1 MDEQAEPRSE
11 NRELAEMRAR
21 FEESFK
27 NLQILQKEIE
37 EEKIRIERKK

>member
-1 MDEQAEPRSE
+1 MNEQAEPKNE
-11 NRELAEMRAR
+11 NQKLAEMRAR

-27 NLQILQKEIE
+27 NLQLLQKEIE